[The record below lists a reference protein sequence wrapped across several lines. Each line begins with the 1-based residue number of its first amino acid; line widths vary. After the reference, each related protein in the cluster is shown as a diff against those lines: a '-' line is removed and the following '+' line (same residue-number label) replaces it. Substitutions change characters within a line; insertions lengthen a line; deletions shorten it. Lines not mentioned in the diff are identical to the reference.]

1 MSKNGNLDWFLGL
14 KEKSYLAYIKLRV
27 GGKDEYSMMSKE
39 ELESKCS
46 QEDLYMI
53 KCKLAAG
60 DYDNALR
67 WYLRGLTLEEAVKK
81 AEIDAIVRISK
92 HVVDFRQR

>member
-14 KEKSYLAYIKLRV
+14 KDKSYLAYIKLRV
-27 GGKDEYSMMSKE
+27 GGKDGYSMMSKE

-92 HVVDFRQR
+92 HVVDFRQ

>member
-14 KEKSYLAYIKLRV
+14 KDKSYLAYIKLRV

-39 ELESKCS
+39 ELEGKCS

-92 HVVDFRQR
+92 HVVDFRQ

>member
-14 KEKSYLAYIKLRV
+14 KDKSYLAYIKLRV

-92 HVVDFRQR
+92 HVVDFRQ

>member
-14 KEKSYLAYIKLRV
+14 KDKSYLAYIKLRV

-39 ELESKCS
+39 ELENKCS

-92 HVVDFRQR
+92 HVVDFRQ

>member
-14 KEKSYLAYIKLRV
+14 KDRSYLAYIKLRV

-92 HVVDFRQR
+92 HVVDFRQ

>member
-14 KEKSYLAYIKLRV
+14 KDKSYLAYIKLRV
-27 GGKDEYSMMSKE
+27 GGKDEYFMMSKE
-39 ELESKCS
+39 ELEGKCS

-92 HVVDFRQR
+92 HVVDFRQ

>member
-14 KEKSYLAYIKLRV
+14 KDKSYLAYIKLRV

-39 ELESKCS
+39 ELEDKCS

-53 KCKLAAG
+53 NCKLAAG

-67 WYLRGLTLEEAVKK
+67 WYLRGLTLEDAVKK

-92 HVVDFRQR
+92 HVVDFRQ